1 MKYNLGGEKEMEQV
15 LVCLKTNGVL
25 KLEVLD
31 LRRRELVSL
40 GKTILSGNIKSIEKH
55 VVAAL
60 DAGASKDDILK
71 VVSYIVSD
79 NKLFGSIIE
88 LFKALS
94 YEENRRTPCISA
106 IDDVR
111 E

>member
-1 MKYNLGGEKEMEQV
+1 MEQV
-15 LVCLKTNGVL
+15 LVSLKTNGVV

-31 LRRRELVSL
+31 IKRRELVAL
-40 GKTILSGNIKSIEKH
+40 GKTILGGNIKSIEKH

-71 VVSYIVSD
+71 VASFIMSD
-79 NKLFGSIIE
+79 DKLFSSIIE
-88 LFKALS
+88 LFKVLS
-94 YEENRRTPCISA
+94 FEEDRRTPCISI

-111 E
+111 EW